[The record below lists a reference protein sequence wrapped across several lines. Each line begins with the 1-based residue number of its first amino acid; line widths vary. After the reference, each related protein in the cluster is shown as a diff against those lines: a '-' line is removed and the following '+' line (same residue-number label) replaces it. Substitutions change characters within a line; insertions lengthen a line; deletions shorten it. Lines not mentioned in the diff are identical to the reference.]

1 MLKKQHS
8 VDIMIEKLHSHKI
21 YSYQELGL
29 DSSDPSVRCA
39 ISRSKSK
46 IRLLSRGKF
55 IIPSSNSKER
65 SKLFGKAHEK
75 QAMKRGSISAKKLKL
90 SKNIFYSNKSG
101 QIPIN
106 NIIASVIK
114 EGSMSDIDAIR
125 YKFGDNKV
133 IEILLGEFDMQ
144 ESKIK
149 RICNV
154 IGL

>member
-1 MLKKQHS
+1 MQNKQHL
-8 VDIMIEKLHSHKI
+8 VDNILQNLHSHKL
-21 YSYQELGL
+21 YSYKELGL
-29 DSSDPSVRCA
+29 DSSDASVRSA
-39 ISRSKSK
+39 ISRSKGK

-55 IIPSSNSKER
+55 IVPSSHARER
-65 SKLFGKAHEK
+65 NRLFENAHEL
-75 QAMKRGSISAKKLKL
+75 QAMKRGSISAKKFHL

-106 NIIASVIK
+106 NIIASIIK
-114 EGSMSDIDAIR
+114 DGSMSDIDAVR

-133 IEILLGEFDMQ
+133 IEVLLEEFDIK
-144 ESKIK
+144 ESKIS